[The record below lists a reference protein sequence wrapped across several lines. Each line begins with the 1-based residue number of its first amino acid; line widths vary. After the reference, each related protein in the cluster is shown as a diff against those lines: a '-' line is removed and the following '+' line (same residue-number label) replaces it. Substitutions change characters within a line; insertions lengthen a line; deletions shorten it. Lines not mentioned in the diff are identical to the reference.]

1 MSISQG
7 YKQSPN
13 FFDVLIIGGG
23 PAGLTAGLYAKRAGL
38 KTAFFERDVPGGKV
52 ARTAFVENYPGFS
65 KIEGYNLSLQ
75 MLTQATN
82 IGVEF
87 KYGNVVGIKK
97 DGDIFIITTE
107 DGTSWY
113 SKVAIIATGMKER
126 KLEIPGEEELFNKG
140 VSYCAICD
148 GSFHKD
154 QEVAIV
160 GGGNSALEE
169 ALYLS
174 DICSKVYLIHRRDEF
189 RADNLVVN
197 KVKEN
202 PKIKLILDTVV
213 ESINGKDHVES
224 ITLKNVKT
232 NETSK
237 LPVHGVFPFV
247 GFNPMAQ
254 FISDELTNKN
264 NGFIV
269 VNDNMETNVPGLF
282 SAGDINSKNF
292 RQISTAISDGT
303 VAALAAKKY
312 IDEHNWD

>member
-7 YKQSPN
+7 YKLSPN
-13 FFDVLIIGGG
+13 YFDVLIIGGG
-23 PAGLTAGLYAKRAGL
+23 PAGLTAAIYSKRAGL

-82 IGVEF
+82 LGVEF
-87 KYGNVVGIKK
+87 KYGNVVDIKK
-97 DGDIFIITTE
+97 DRDTFILTTE
-107 DGTSWY
+107 EGSTWY
-113 SKVAIIATGMKER
+113 SKVTIIATGMKER
-126 KLEIPGEEELFNKG
+126 KLGIPGEEELFNKG

-148 GSFHKD
+148 GAFFKE

-189 RADNLVVN
+189 RADELVVR

-202 PKIKLILDTVV
+202 SKINLILDTVV
-213 ESINGKDHVES
+213 ESIDGKDHVEGLT
-224 ITLKNVKT
+224 IKNVKT
-232 NETSK
+232 SAISK
-237 LPVHGVFPFV
+237 LPVKGVFPFV
-247 GFNPMAQ
+247 GFIPMAE
-254 FISDELTNKN
+254 FISEELANKEG
-264 NGFIV
+264 GFIV
-269 VNDNMETNVPGLF
+269 TNANMETNVPGLF

-303 VAALAAKKY
+303 VAALSAKKY